1 MRNLCNVIHKL
12 SVILILL
19 FGVFANA
26 QFLTTSG
33 KQILDKNGDPIIL
46 RGVGL
51 GGWMLQE
58 PYMMNFVGG
67 ADNQQQFRSK
77 LESLI
82 GETNTQ
88 EFYDNWLD
96 NFVTKTD
103 IDSIASWGF
112 NSVRLPMH
120 YNLFTLTTEQEEPG
134 QNTWLDKGFEIV
146 DNLLEWCKDNQLYL
160 ILDLHAAPG
169 GQGYDQGISDYDT
182 SKPSLWES
190 DANKQKMV
198 ALWDKLAERYKN
210 EEWIGGYD
218 ILNEPNWNL
227 SGSEIRNLYVQV
239 TNAIRSHDTNH
250 IIFIEGNWFANDY
263 TGLTPPWD
271 DNMVYS
277 FHKYWN
283 VNTQNTIQWVLDM
296 RNQYNVPL
304 WMGESGENS
313 NVWFKEAISLFE
325 DNDIGWAWW
334 PWKRIETT
342 VSSLSITSNS
352 NYNAVVEYFKGNAS
366 APSATNAYQGLLEIA
381 EASKIENCQFRKDVI
396 DAMLRQPSSDELKPF
411 ANHSIPGLIHATHYD
426 MGSQGIAYYD
436 TEYGNYSGSGGT
448 TTWNKGWV
456 FRNDGVDISTS
467 NSGGSNS
474 NGYSVGYVRD
484 REWIKYTVYVQ
495 QDGYYDLE
503 TTYAANESG
512 GKLQY
517 EMNDT
522 AIAPV
527 ISFNSSGS
535 FSSFTTQSSKTSFLH
550 AGEHQLKIR
559 VLGEKEFNLES
570 FSFSPSTD
578 QSPTFKIIGG
588 ISDSNDQQV
597 RLTFNK
603 PILLSSIDK
612 NAFTLLV
619 NDEAIEVMDAQIGSS
634 DRVVVLTLNNYLS
647 FYDQISVS
655 ASAGSLISSS
665 NDTVLGF
672 SNFEID
678 NLLEVISL
686 IPGKIEAELYDD
698 QNGIGIED
706 TTDIG
711 LGANIKE
718 LHPGDFAKYEVD
730 IRESGNYMIECRVA
744 TIRNNASF
752 SLELRNDETVERY
765 TSFSFS
771 STGDWQNWQTVTKD
785 WELESGKYTLVFKP
799 LDSEFNLNWL
809 NFVLTDDTNRKFIPG
824 IIQAEDFADQS
835 GLTVS
840 STSDVGGGSELGY
853 LNAGD
858 YATYEVRVEQQGT
871 YTIKN
876 RVATAYSG
884 AHYNLELISLDGKS
898 YPISEVQP
906 NNTGSWNNW
915 QTTEQE
921 AVIPQGNYDLKM
933 TSVNSSV
940 NINWYDFA
948 FESNNMQPTT
958 LSGKIEAEDFFS
970 HYGTNTENCTDTG
983 GGKNISFLD
992 SGDFTN
998 YLVHIPNTGYYTIK
1012 ARVSGF
1018 DESRFNLSLSSDNN
1032 PDEILHEF
1040 TTPKTNGW
1048 QSWQDTEEITILL
1061 KGGDYKLN
1069 FNVLEGAFNV
1079 NWFEFVY
1086 DENGGIQI
1094 PGNLQAE
1101 DYWDESGLNI
1111 ENCYDVGGGQNLSY
1125 MHQGDYAKYLV
1136 NVGESGKY
1144 KIKARVSSSYSGGL
1158 FNLVLSDDSSD
1169 DTILNNF
1176 QVPNTGGWQ
1185 NWQTIEKDFE
1195 LVQGSYELTMNV
1207 IGNEFNLNWI
1217 EFDLLGP
1224 LSNSIFPSQGITLFP
1239 NPSIGNIFITSEFP
1253 INTVEIYSINGK
1265 LIHKLF
1271 FAGASN
1277 FSLHPNLPPGL
1288 YLLKFND
1295 NTVKKLTIKN

>member
-1 MRNLCNVIHKL
+1 MRNLCNVIGKL
-12 SVILILL
+12 FVIMILL
-19 FGVFANA
+19 YGVFADA

-88 EFYDNWLD
+88 EFYNKWLD

-103 IDSIASWGF
+103 IDSLASWGF

-120 YNLFTLTTEQEEPG
+120 YNLFTLPIEQEEAG
-134 QNTWLDKGFEIV
+134 QNTWLDKGFEMV
-146 DNLLEWCKDNQLYL
+146 DNLLEWCEENQLYL

-190 DANKQKMV
+190 NANKQKMV

-227 SGSEIRNLYVQV
+227 SGSEIKNLYVQV

-296 RNQYNVPL
+296 RDQYNVPL

-342 VSSLSITSNS
+342 VSSFSITSNP
-352 NYNAVVEYFKGNAS
+352 NYNAVVEYFKGNTS
-366 APSATNAYQGLLEIA
+366 APSASAAFQGMLEIA
-381 EASKIENCQFRKDVI
+381 EASKIENCQYRKDVI
-396 DAMLRQPSSDELKPF
+396 DAMLRQPNSEELKPYTD
-411 ANHSIPGLIHATHYD
+411 HTIPGLIHATHYD
-426 MGSQGIAYYD
+426 MGSQGLAYYD
-436 TEYGNYSGSGGT
+436 TEYGNYGSSGGT
-448 TTWNKGWV
+448 TIWNRGWV
-456 FRNDGVDISTS
+456 FRNDGVDISS
-467 NSGGSNS
+467 YHSGGSNS
-474 NGYSVGYVRD
+474 NGYSIGYVRQG
-484 REWIKYTVYVQ
+484 EWIKYTVHVQ

-522 AIAPV
+522 AITPV

-535 FSSFTTQSSKTSFLH
+535 FSNFTTQSTKTSFIH
-550 AGEHQLKIR
+550 AGEHLLKIH
-559 VLGEKEFNLES
+559 VLGEEEFNLES
-570 FSFSPSTD
+570 FSFNPSTG
-578 QSPTFKIIGG
+578 QPPEFKIIGG
-588 ISDSNDQQV
+588 ISDSNDDQV

-612 NAFTLLV
+612 KAFTLLV
-619 NDEAIEVMDAQIGSS
+619 NDEEVQVTDAQVGSNE
-634 DRVVVLTLNNYLS
+634 RELVLTLNNFLS

-655 ASAGSLISSS
+655 ASAGSLISTS
-665 NDTVLGF
+665 NDNVLGF
-672 SNFEID
+672 SNFEIY
-678 NLLEVISL
+678 NLLEVINL

-698 QNGIGIED
+698 QNGVGIED

-711 LGANIKE
+711 LGSNIKE
-718 LHPGDFAKYEVD
+718 LHPGDFTKYKVD
-730 IRESGNYMIECRVA
+730 VREGGNFVVECRVA
-744 TIRNNASF
+744 TLRDNASF
-752 SLELRNDETVERY
+752 SLELRNDETVVRY
-765 TSFSFS
+765 ATLSFN
-771 STGDWQNWQTVTKD
+771 STGDWQNWQTVTKE

-809 NFVLTDDTNRKFIPG
+809 NFVLTDDTNRKSIPG
-824 IIQAEDFADQS
+824 IIQAEDFANQS

-876 RVATAYSG
+876 RVATAYTG
-884 AHYNLELISLDGKS
+884 AHYNLELISLDGKT
-898 YPISEVQP
+898 YPISEIKP

-915 QTTEQE
+915 QTIDQE

-933 TSVNSSV
+933 TSINSSV

-948 FESNNMQPTT
+948 YESSDMQHIT
-958 LSGKIEAEDFFS
+958 LSGRFEAEDFFS
-970 HYGTNTENCTDTG
+970 HYGINTENCSDLG
-983 GGKNISFLD
+983 GGKNISFLNP
-992 SGDFTN
+992 GDYAN
-998 YLVHIPNTGYYTIK
+998 YLVHVPTTGYYTIK

-1018 DESRFNLSLSSDNN
+1018 DESQFRLSLSSGDK
-1032 PDEILHEF
+1032 PDEILHTY
-1040 TTPKTNGW
+1040 TTPETNGW
-1048 QSWQDTEEITILL
+1048 QSWQDTEAVTILI
-1061 KGGDYKLN
+1061 KEGNYTLN
-1069 FNVLEGAFNV
+1069 FNVLEGEFNV
-1079 NWFEFVY
+1079 NWFEFIY

-1094 PGNLQAE
+1094 PGSLQAE
-1101 DYWDESGLNI
+1101 DYWEESGLSI
-1111 ENCYDVGGGQNLSY
+1111 ENCYDIGGGQNLSY
-1125 MHQGDYAKYLV
+1125 MNQNDYAKYLV
-1136 NVGESGKY
+1136 HIMESGNY
-1144 KIKARVSSSYSGGL
+1144 KIKARVSSNYNGGL
-1158 FNLVLSDDSSD
+1158 FNLVLSNSSND
-1169 DTILNNF
+1169 VVLNNF
-1176 QVPNTGGWQ
+1176 QVSNTGGWQ
-1185 NWQTIEKDFE
+1185 SWQTIEKEFE
-1195 LVQGSYELTMNV
+1195 LMEGSFELTMNV
-1207 IGNEFNLNWI
+1207 LGNEFNLNWI
-1217 EFDLLGP
+1217 KFEFIEE
-1224 LSNSIFPSQGITLFP
+1224 LSHNDISPTRLTLYQ
-1239 NPSIGNIFITSEFP
+1239 NPSTGKIFIQSENP
-1253 INTVEIYSINGK
+1253 IDFIEIYSINGK
-1265 LIHKLF
+1265 QIDRLLFDKKTNISIEPKL
-1271 FAGASN
+1271 SK
-1277 FSLHPNLPPGL
+1277 GL
-1288 YLLKFND
+1288 YLLRFN
-1295 NTVKKLTIKN
+1295 NLTIKKLLIQ